1 MFYDPSN
8 LEAMCWSCH
17 SVAIQSVEALGYDA
31 TIGADGWPVDAKY
44 PNAPYLIS

>member
-8 LEAMCWSCH
+8 LEVMYWNCH
-17 SVAIQSVEALGYDA
+17 SVAIQSVEALGYDTA
-31 TIGADGWPVDAKY
+31 SEADGWRVDAKH